1 MSLDDF
7 ESEAVPQKVVRVE
20 RDDIPVV
27 DKIDISKEE
36 WSELTSKHSETFLKD
51 WLVDTIR
58 KNKIPPPYTPY
69 TLEEIS
75 EEYKKL
81 KEFDTSV
88 LKTDEEYYIKHPIE
102 EKWNKPMG
110 IMWKM
115 NNTGNKCSN
124 YFQQVSR
131 FKSDS
136 SVAYGVEFTWNNN
149 QLLRRTL
156 NALWT
161 LKIDRVNYS
170 TLVTIMQLR
179 GYIPSQFKPVVA
191 KALYD
196 YYEAENVFDMSMG
209 WGDRLCGFSA
219 SKHGKYYYGTDP
231 NTSTFPD
238 YKRQI
243 EFYDEKNIEYD
254 IHNLPAESLT
264 SEPKHK
270 IDLGFTSPPYFSKE
284 KYSEDKNQSYIK
296 YPLFRDWLE
305 QFLFKA
311 IDYQW
316 KHIKSGGTMIVN
328 ISDVFI
334 DGDWNV
340 ICDPMNQHIQDYGDA
355 EYMGHMGM
363 KMAKRPNVKSGQ
375 DGNFAE
381 PMWVWKKK

>member
-7 ESEAVPQKVVRVE
+7 DSEVVEQKVVKIT

-36 WSELTSKHSETFLKD
+36 WTALKQKHSETFLKD

-58 KNKIPPPYTPY
+58 QNKIPPPYTPY
-69 TLEEIS
+69 TLDEITK
-75 EEYKKL
+75 EYEKL
-81 KEFDTSV
+81 KAFDTTV
-88 LKTDEEYYIKHPIE
+88 LKTSEEYYIKHDIE
-102 EKWNKPMG
+102 EKWDKPMG

-136 SVAYGVEFTWNNN
+136 TVAYGVEFTWNNN

-161 LKIDRVNYS
+161 LKIERVNYT

-196 YYEAENVFDMSMG
+196 YYEAETTFDMSMG
-209 WGDRLCGFSA
+209 WGDRLCGFAA
-219 SKHGKYYYGTDP
+219 SKHGKYYYGCDP

-238 YKRQI
+238 YSKQI
-243 EFYDEKNIEYD
+243 KFYGGDTEFD
-254 IHNLPAESLT
+254 IHNLPAEALT
-264 SEPKHK
+264 SEPKK
-270 IDLGFTSPPYFSKE
+270 EIDLCFSSPPYFSKE

-296 YPLFRDWLE
+296 FPLFRDWLE
-305 QFLFKA
+305 QFLFKS

-316 KHIKSGGTMIVN
+316 KHLKSGGTMIVN

-340 ICDPMNQHIQDYGDA
+340 ICDPMNQHIEDLGG
-355 EYMGHMGM
+355 EYQGHMGM

>member
-1 MSLDDF
+1 MPLDDF
-7 ESEAVPQKVVRVE
+7 NMEDTPQKVEKLV

-27 DKIDISKEE
+27 DCINISKDE
-36 WSELTSKHSETFLKD
+36 WTELKKKHSETFLKD

-58 KNKIPPPYTPY
+58 QNKIPPPYTPY
-69 TLEEIS
+69 TEDEIKS
-75 EEYKKL
+75 EYQKL
-81 KEFDTSV
+81 KAFDTSV
-88 LKTDEEYYIKHPIE
+88 LKSSDTYYIKHDIDD
-102 EKWNKPMG
+102 KWDKPMG

-131 FKSDS
+131 FRSDS
-136 SVAYGVEFTWNNN
+136 TVAYGVEFTWNND

-170 TLVTIMQLR
+170 TLITIMQLR
-179 GYIPSQFKPVVA
+179 GYIPSQFKPVIA

-196 YYEAENVFDMSMG
+196 MYEAESTFDMSMG

-219 SKHGKYYYGTDP
+219 SKHGKYYYGCDP

-243 EFYDEKNIEYD
+243 PFYGEDIEYD
-254 IHNLPAESLT
+254 IHNLPAESLMQP
-264 SEPKHK
+264 PKK
-270 IDLGFTSPPYFSKE
+270 EIDLCFTSPPYFSKE

-296 YPLFRDWLE
+296 FPLFRDWLRE
-305 QFLFKA
+305 FLFRA

-316 KHIKSGGTMIVN
+316 KYLKSGGTMIVN

-340 ICDPMNQHIQDYGDA
+340 ICDPMNEHIDSYNDS
-355 EYMGHMGM
+355 EYQGHMGM

>member
-7 ESEAVPQKVVRVE
+7 GMEDAPQKIVKVT

-27 DKIDISKEE
+27 DKIDISKDE
-36 WSELTSKHSETFLKD
+36 WTALKEKHSETFLKD

-58 KNKIPPPYTPY
+58 QNNIPPPYTPY
-69 TLEEIS
+69 NKVEIIH
-75 EEYKKL
+75 EYEKL
-81 KEFDTSV
+81 KAFDTTV
-88 LKTDEEYYIKHPIE
+88 LKSSEEYYIKHDIDD
-102 EKWNKPMG
+102 KWDKPMG

-124 YFQQVSR
+124 YFQQISR

-161 LKIDRVNYS
+161 LKIEKVNYS
-170 TLVTIMQLR
+170 SLQTILQLR

-196 YYEAENVFDMSMG
+196 EYEAETTFDMSMG

-219 SKHGKYYYGTDP
+219 SKHGKYYYGCDP

-238 YKRQI
+238 YKKQI
-243 EFYDEKNIEYD
+243 DFYDTDVEFD

-264 SEPKHK
+264 SEPKHE
-270 IDLGFTSPPYFSKE
+270 IDLAFTSPPYFSKE

-296 YPLFRDWLE
+296 FPRFRDWLE
-305 QFLFKA
+305 QFLLKA

-316 KHIKSGGTMIVN
+316 KHLKSGGTMIVN

-340 ICDPMNQHIQDYGDA
+340 ICDPMNQHIEDLGG
-355 EYMGHMGM
+355 EYQGHMGM
-363 KMAKRPNVKSGQ
+363 KMAKRPNVKSAQ